1 MAQQIIGA
9 INMNKN
15 FILPPRFAMLET
27 ANDPGTALKLPGI
40 KERAKDFAEA
50 IISYQI
56 PD

>member
-9 INMNKN
+9 IIMNKN

-27 ANDPGTALKLPGI
+27 ANDPGTALELPGI
-40 KERAKDFAEA
+40 EERIKAFAEG
-50 IISYQI
+50 IISYRI